1 MFALFVKQKQTN
13 KKQSSKAAR
22 SRSRTYKRYIKRYSI
37 LATRYIH
44 QTRFN
49 GARVIMLG
57 KPLLIDSEVAKIT
70 KFSVSSVRK
79 WRVQGRGPLYL
90 RLGNSIRYKEQDVLH
105 YVQSGK
111 LYSETGLRSKRSI
124 KDAKDKRSIT

>member
-1 MFALFVKQKQTN
+1 LIIKAL
-13 KKQSSKAAR
+13 
-22 SRSRTYKRYIKRYSI
+22 
-37 LATRYIH
+37 H
-44 QTRFN
+44 QTISN

-57 KPLLIDSEVAKIT
+57 KPLLIDSEVSKIT

-111 LYSETGLRSKRSI
+111 LYSETGLRSKRNI